1 MIDAL
6 PHPYDRISDIAVP
19 EGASDDQ
26 IVQQLSQELRELGA
40 TNDHSAVLYTD
51 PAAGERR
58 LTLLGTENNRFGF
71 NADRDLLAIGWMST
85 LLRDETRPQTENE
98 FTGILVHPYLES
110 HVTWDVGRPTS
121 LLDTQDAELLARV
134 WPQGQEVQV
143 LLCGLL
149 PLASKASS
157 GLMVGDD
164 AALSQ
169 VRHWALLV
177 NGHLAGITEDPSVV
191 DRVSQG
197 TVTNLEGLSL
207 DITQLHIP
215 VSETIDTADVIDVL
229 SDTEL
234 LNIDVLGV
242 DSGQMMMIDATAEG
256 DYESNEPTFTGETFT
271 SEDDTLSY
279 SGACSTTTRR
289 SSYGGVLRNSE
300 GHPKAGVSSSGYGD
314 GAYPFYVGKETD
326 FVLVSF
332 LGHETLDIDGED
344 EDDYFEIPAQLST
357 ETLVANAAQL
367 TWLDGGTFVVE
378 DGPDGTADI
387 IAGDPCYMENH
398 QDLMNIAAVHSGG
411 YQLALGVCNYGTIGN
426 NNWDGDRVSLMLAH
440 KID

>member
-1 MIDAL
+1 MLNAL
-6 PHPYDRISDIAVP
+6 LHPYSRRTDIAVP
-19 EGASDDQ
+19 EGRSDAQ
-26 IVQQLSQELRELGA
+26 VVEQLAQELRELGA

-58 LTLLGTENNRFGF
+58 LTLLGTKNNRFGF
-71 NADRDLLAIGWMST
+71 DADRDLLAIGWMST

-149 PLASKASS
+149 PRASKASS

-191 DRVSQG
+191 DRVRQD
-197 TVTNLEGLSL
+197 TVTNLDDFSL

-242 DSGQMMMIDATAEG
+242 DSGQMMMIDATAHD
-256 DYESNEPTFTGETFT
+256 DYESNEPTFTG
-271 SEDDTLSY
+271 EDDTLSY

-289 SSYGGVLRNSE
+289 GSYGGVLVNIE

-326 FVLVSF
+326 FVLVGF

-344 EDDYFEIPAQLST
+344 EDDYFEIPLWQST

-378 DGPDGTADI
+378 DGSDGGADI

-411 YQLALGVCNYGTIGN
+411 YQLALGVYNYGTIGN
-426 NNWDGDRVSLMLAH
+426 NNWDGDRVSVMLAY
-440 KID
+440 KIA

>member
-40 TNDHSAVLYTD
+40 TIDYSAMLYTD
-51 PAAGERR
+51 PASGERR
-58 LTLLGTENNRFGF
+58 LTLFGTEGNRFGF

-85 LLRDETRPQTENE
+85 LLRDETRPRAENG
-98 FTGILVHPYLES
+98 FTGHMRHPYLES
-110 HVTWDVGRPTS
+110 HVTWDVGRATS
-121 LLDTQDAELLARV
+121 VLDTQDAELLARV

-149 PLASKASS
+149 PRASKASS

-177 NGHLAGITEDPSVV
+177 NGRLTGITEDPSVV

-256 DYESNEPTFTGETFT
+256 DYEPNEPTFEGD
-271 SEDDTLSY
+271 DDTLSY

-289 SSYGGVLRNSE
+289 SNYGGVLRNSE

-367 TWLDGGTFVVE
+367 TWLDGGTFAVE
-378 DGPDGTADI
+378 DGPDGGADI
-387 IAGDPCYMENH
+387 TAGDPCYMENH
-398 QDLMNIAAVHSGG
+398 RNLMNSAAVHSGT
-411 YQLALGVCNYGTIGN
+411 YQLALGVYNYGTIGN
-426 NNWDGDRVSLMLAH
+426 NNWDGDRVSVMLAY

>member
-1 MIDAL
+1 MLNAL
-6 PHPYDRISDIAVP
+6 LHPYARKTDIAVP
-19 EGASDDQ
+19 EGRSDAQ
-26 IVQQLSQELRELGA
+26 VVEQLAQELRELGA

-71 NADRDLLAIGWMST
+71 DADRDLLAIGWMST
-85 LLRDETRPQTENE
+85 LLKDETRPQTENE
-98 FTGILVHPYLES
+98 FTGAPVHPYLES
-110 HVTWDVGRPTS
+110 RVTWDVGRPTS

-149 PLASKASS
+149 PRASKASS

-191 DRVSQG
+191 DRVRQG
-197 TVTNLEGLSL
+197 TVTNLDGFSL
-207 DITQLHIP
+207 DVTKLHIP
-215 VSETIDTADVIDVL
+215 VLPTLDTQSVIEIIKG
-229 SDTEL
+229 TEL
-234 LNIDVLGV
+234 LHIDTLGV
-242 DSGQMMMIDATAEG
+242 DSGQMMMIDATAYE
-256 DYESNEPTFTGETFT
+256 DFESNEPTFEGD
-271 SEDDTLSY
+271 DDTLSY

-289 SSYGGVLRNSE
+289 SNYGGVLRNSE

-314 GAYPFYVGKETD
+314 GAYPFYVSKETD

-332 LGHETLDIDGED
+332 LDHEVLDIDIDDED
-344 EDDYFEIPAQLST
+344 EDESDYFETPVQRST
-357 ETLVANAAQL
+357 ETLVVNAEKL
-367 TWLDGGTFVVE
+367 TWIDGGTFAVE
-378 DGPDGTADI
+378 DGPDGSANIT
-387 IAGDPCYMENH
+387 AGDPCYMENH
-398 QDLMNIAAVHSGG
+398 QGLMNSAAVHSGT
-411 YQLALGVCNYGTIGN
+411 YRLALGVYNYSAGSN
-426 NNWDGDRVSLMLAH
+426 DWDSDRVSVMLAY